1 VNTWVE
7 IGKVLGPS
15 VVALGGIYGTY
26 RSGRG
31 QNRVSRHHARIEP
44 LYAEMLDSLHQRA
57 TEHLEFASALL
68 GQRVLTAA
76 GEQSEWP
83 QVHDSRDLDIKVR
96 LFAHKCVQAI
106 WYEALR
112 DLVDASEPLVLG
124 AGRGEVPDG
133 AKLMKVFSVHR
144 ERLANAMRKDLGVP
158 AHRPKTLRARLTP
171 WRRGDPDPAD
181 F

>member
-1 VNTWVE
+1 MNTWVE

-44 LYAEMLDSLHQRA
+44 LYADMLDSLHQRA
-57 TEHLEFASALL
+57 TEHLEFAAALV
-68 GQRVLTAA
+68 GQRELTAA
-76 GEQSEWP
+76 GEPGEWP

-96 LFAHKCVQAI
+96 LFAHKHVQAI
-106 WYEALR
+106 WYEALGE
-112 DLVDASEPLVLG
+112 LVGASEPLVLG
-124 AGRGEVPDG
+124 AERGEVPDG
-133 AKLMKVFSVHR
+133 AQLMHVFSVHR

-158 AHRPKTLRARLTP
+158 AHRPKTLREGLMS
-171 WRRGDPDPAD
+171 WRHGEPDPID